1 MMLHWFRRVIIPTN
15 MEEGDFLVINTR
27 LWWHQMMIPSGNNED
42 NDVDNED
49 DDDGGDG
56 LSVNIARD
64 MYFREHHADRPPP
77 TTSSNH
83 SLMAAAGVVD
93 HSSDWNEEHDEIS
106 REKDKQKYDC
116 MENVEASWAS
126 GFIPKGTILLV
137 DQTVDG
143 DEEEDWGNDDNGRD
157 NAIASLYHHLLPPTI
172 GRTTIESKANCRLV
186 LQEAVVAES
195 YMEDEGE
202 EEDDNVDCNNQGGTN
217 PHRNVSDRN
226 QKQAPREPAMETTQ
240 DIHEGEEFV
249 VLVVTKSKDVR

>member
-126 GFIPKGTILLV
+126 GFIPKGIILLV
-137 DQTVDG
+137 DQTVNENNNG
-143 DEEEDWGNDDNGRD
+143 DDDEGCWGDDDN
-157 NAIASLYHHLLPPTI
+157 
-172 GRTTIESKANCRLV
+172 
-186 LQEAVVAES
+186 
-195 YMEDEGE
+195 
-202 EEDDNVDCNNQGGTN
+202 
-217 PHRNVSDRN
+217 
-226 QKQAPREPAMETTQ
+226 
-240 DIHEGEEFV
+240 
-249 VLVVTKSKDVR
+249 